1 MIAVF
6 VQARTG
12 SQRLPNKVLKEL
24 PKGSGVCVLMRVV
37 NRVRKCKSID
47 EIIIISPDD
56 LIIQIA
62 QKEGLL
68 YSQYKSEKRD
78 VLAEF
83 YHAAKVY
90 KPDTIVRITADCPAV
105 SSKTIDRLVE
115 EHLKNGADLTYNRN
129 DNLTYC
135 SEIDGLDVEV
145 MSYGAL
151 KKAHKNATS
160 EYGRQH
166 VTPFIYG
173 NCKTTTIESGWHC
186 DNSEDIKLSIDTQED
201 YDRMCKLY
209 EDLGVDFDTKDIIR
223 YFEKEKK

>member
-6 VQARTG
+6 IQARTG

-37 NRVRKCKSID
+37 NRVRKCKNID

-90 KPDTIVRITADCPAV
+90 KPDTIVRITADCPCV
-105 SSKTIDRLVE
+105 DPKTIDRLVE
-115 EHLKNGADLTYNRN
+115 EHLKSGADLTYNRN

-135 SEIDGLDVEV
+135 SEIDGLDVEI
-145 MSYGAL
+145 MTHKAL
-151 KKAHKNATS
+151 ELAHEQATLPTDR
-160 EYGRQH
+160 EH
-166 VTPFIYG
+166 VTSWLH
-173 NCKTTTIESGWHC
+173 NLLTTTVECGWDC
-186 DNSEDIKLSIDTQED
+186 DNPKDIKLSIDTQED

-209 EDLGVDFDTKDIIR
+209 EDLGTDFDTRDIIR
-223 YFEKEKK
+223 YLEKEKK